1 MELFITL
8 VLPALVLVGLTLLFL
23 TEGIPVWIEDL
34 TRDSTTIWNFGIVFM
49 STISVIIYF
58 AKR

>member
-34 TRDSTTIWNFGIVFM
+34 TRDSTTIWNFGIVFI